1 MRGRIASKATSSF
14 FLKKLVK
21 TLDRNTKRV
30 YNIII
35 KEIKKKRKPV
45 DSFIKE

>member
-14 FLKKLVK
+14 FKKLVK

-35 KEIKKKRKPV
+35 KKLRNLLIV
-45 DSFIKE
+45 L

>member
-1 MRGRIASKATSSF
+1 VRGRIASKLLLL

-21 TLDRNTKRV
+21 ILDRNTKRV

>member
-1 MRGRIASKATSSF
+1 MIKSVDK
-14 FLKKLVK
+14 
-21 TLDRNTKRV
+21 DHKRV

-45 DSFIKE
+45 DSFIKG

>member
-1 MRGRIASKATSSF
+1 MRGRIASKATSSSF
-14 FLKKLVK
+14 SKKLVK

-35 KEIKKKRKPV
+35 KKLRNLLIV
-45 DSFIKE
+45 L

>member
-1 MRGRIASKATSSF
+1 MRGRIASKLLLL